1 MEKRF
6 ISPKE
11 AAQFLGL
18 SRPTIDRLVKRR
30 AIPSYMIGHRR
41 LFDPEELV
49 EWVKRHRDD
58 KPKRKA
64 RKKGAIWPGLKRE
77 KMI

>member
-1 MEKRF
+1 
-6 ISPKE
+6 
-11 AAQFLGL
+11 
-18 SRPTIDRLVKRR
+18 
-30 AIPSYMIGHRR
+30 MIGHRR

>member
-1 MEKRF
+1 MMVMEKRF

-18 SRPTIDRLVKRR
+18 SRPTVDRLVKKG

-41 LFDPEELV
+41 LFDPEELIA
-49 EWVKRHRDD
+49 WVKSHRDE
-58 KPKRKA
+58 KRKA
-64 RKKGAIWPGLKRE
+64 KTKKRKKK
-77 KMI
+77 

>member
-11 AAQFLGL
+11 AVQFLGL

-30 AIPSYMIGHRR
+30 AMPSYMIGHRR
-41 LFDPEELV
+41 LFDPEELI
-49 EWVKRHRDD
+49 EWVKSHGDD
-58 KPKRKA
+58 NSPKSIK
-64 RKKGAIWPGLKRE
+64 KKGDHRKGK
-77 KMI
+77 